1 MLAVEKGMREGTGW
15 QKELEDLRAAKTDGI
30 RWQEPTAVMAGA
42 WSGMA
47 EVVVKRKEEEEKARS
62 PEPTAAHEEG
72 EDVLGTMQ
80 GLQEMS
86 NSMSRGYRH
95 V

>member
-47 EVVVKRKEEEEKARS
+47 EVVVKRKEEEEKTR
-62 PEPTAAHEEG
+62 
-72 EDVLGTMQ
+72 
-80 GLQEMS
+80 
-86 NSMSRGYRH
+86 
-95 V
+95 